1 MTLTQAL
8 NLALDPRTR
17 TEGIE
22 ALALFAYIQA
32 QNGDEARRAVC
43 AGIILITFQEE
54 SPYTD
59 LLPPIVESL
68 LGSDAPPK
76 AIVQLLCY
84 TISKGQPLEWAD
96 YAIEL
101 AQWADKQVTP

>member
-8 NLALDPRTR
+8 NLALDPATR

-32 QNGDEARRAVC
+32 QNGDDARRAVC
-43 AGIILITFQEE
+43 AGIILITFQED

-59 LLPPIVESL
+59 NLPEIVLSL
-68 LGSDAPPK
+68 FCSDAPHK

-84 TISKGQPLEWAD
+84 TISKGQPMEWSD
-96 YAIEL
+96 YAIKL